1 MGGGNSK
8 SSGNDV
14 ARAAL
19 DRALE
24 KNKVEPID
32 HLSTEMPAN
41 NEIMEQANDA
51 AYVLD
56 LFAKYPG
63 MVRLAALSGP
73 GAAFDEVDGRGGD
86 TKCLSAALDLSQQA
100 DGVVPLR

>member
-63 MVRLAALSGP
+63 MARLATVS
-73 GAAFDEVDGRGGD
+73 GAAFDEVDARGGD
-86 TKCLSAALDLSQQA
+86 TKCLSAALDLSQRA